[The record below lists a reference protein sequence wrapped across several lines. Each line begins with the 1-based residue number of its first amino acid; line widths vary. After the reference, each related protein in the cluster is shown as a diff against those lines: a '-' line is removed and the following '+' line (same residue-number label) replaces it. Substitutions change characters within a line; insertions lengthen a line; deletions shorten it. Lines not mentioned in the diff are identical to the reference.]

1 MANKRE
7 FKKYA
12 DALGASIVSEIAA
25 AYENVEDADKDELQ
39 KAYAQVLGAVGAA
52 KSNANRFFDRG
63 RKGFADAKEYGKT
76 KAEFF
81 KSLFN
86 KIENDFSEEVKEAL
100 KTFNAALP
108 ASEKEANKEVAK

>member
-7 FKKYA
+7 FKKYV
-12 DALGASIVSEIAA
+12 DALGASVVSEIAA
-25 AYENVEDADKDELQ
+25 AYENVPEANKEELQ
-39 KAYAQVLGAVGAA
+39 KAYSQVLGAVGAA

-76 KAEFF
+76 KEEFF

-86 KIENDFSEEVKEAL
+86 KIENDFNEQVKAAI
-100 KTFNAALP
+100 KVFNAALP
-108 ASEKEANKEVAK
+108 ASEKEANKEAAK

>member
-7 FKKYA
+7 FKKFV
-12 DALGASIVSEIAA
+12 DALGASVVTEIAC
-25 AYENVEDADKDELQ
+25 AYENVAGADKDELQ
-39 KAYAQVLGAVGAA
+39 KAYAKVLGAVGAA

-76 KAEFF
+76 KREFF

-86 KIENDFSEEVKEAL
+86 KIENDFDSEVKEGL
-100 KTFNAALP
+100 KLFNAALP
-108 ASEKEANKEVAK
+108 AAEKEANKEAAK